1 MKKLLFLLFSL
12 AFTVCFSQENKTE
25 IPPTHDHSRDQFV
38 PEDRKLAEYPGGISV
53 FMQEVAGKIR
63 TNKIKSP
70 KGKIKA
76 KAKFAVNVS
85 GEIEKISVTG
95 DNEDFNKEIERA
107 ITSTRKKWKPEEY
120 KGTPVLSWY
129 NLPFTMNID

>member
-1 MKKLLFLLFSL
+1 MKKILFLLCSLWFS
-12 AFTVCFSQENKTE
+12 VCFSQENKTE
-25 IPPTHDHSRDQFV
+25 IPPTHDHSRDRFI
-38 PEDRKLAEYPGGISV
+38 PEARKPAEYPGGINA
-53 FMQEVAGKIR
+53 FMQEVAGKIK
-63 TNKIKSP
+63 TNKIKDV

-76 KAKFAVNVS
+76 NAKFAVNID

-107 ITSTRKKWKPEEY
+107 LTLTRKKWKPEEY

-129 NLPFTMNID
+129 NLPFIMNFN